1 MNQPPCQSIEETI
14 EKITQD
20 LYTIEDQLQVLSDE
34 GMEQPH
40 PGRYIVLQQ
49 QVDRLVKKKL
59 ELQDALNQ
67 AMVDLV
73 RCKSD
78 KANQSSPYG
87 QCSSRL
93 HLQLLRKGVLSACN
107 SY

>member
-14 EKITQD
+14 QKLRQD

-34 GMEQPH
+34 GMEQLNPS
-40 PGRYIVLQQ
+40 RYIVLQQ

-67 AMVDLV
+67 AMDDLV

-78 KANQSSPYG
+78 KANQSSQSSPNG
-87 QCSSRL
+87 Q
-93 HLQLLRKGVLSACN
+93 
-107 SY
+107 

>member
-14 EKITQD
+14 QKLRQD

-34 GMEQPH
+34 GMEQLNPS
-40 PGRYIVLQQ
+40 RYIVLQQ
-49 QVDRLVKKKL
+49 QVDCLVKKKL

-67 AMVDLV
+67 AMDDLV

-78 KANQSSPYG
+78 KANQSSQSSPNG
-87 QCSSRL
+87 Q
-93 HLQLLRKGVLSACN
+93 
-107 SY
+107 